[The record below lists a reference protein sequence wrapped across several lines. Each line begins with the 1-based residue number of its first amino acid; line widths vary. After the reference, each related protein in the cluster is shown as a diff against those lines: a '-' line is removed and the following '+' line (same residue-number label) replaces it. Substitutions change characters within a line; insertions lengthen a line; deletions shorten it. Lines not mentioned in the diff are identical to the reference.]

1 MSLSPTTNDNDN
13 QTATDQTVKS
23 IAKQAM
29 PISTDDDR
37 KEQDGGISPNKKK
50 RRRIPRIP
58 CCNATPVHPSKKRK
72 IINYGDNTPMPAFN
86 ARRPRRK
93 LFSPL
98 KESPE
103 RRVRKNKSVR
113 IKVGREWLDG
123 VVMEVDDDEM
133 VTIRYKAGKNPTN
146 AKKFIMKEK
155 RLPIDSKEFEM
166 TNSRK
171 STLLFE

>member
-1 MSLSPTTNDNDN
+1 
-13 QTATDQTVKS
+13 
-23 IAKQAM
+23 M
-29 PISTDDDR
+29 PISIDDDR
-37 KEQDGGISPNKKK
+37 KEQDDSKEQDEATPSNKKK

-72 IINYGDNTPMPAFN
+72 IMSYGDNTPMPAFN
-86 ARRPRRK
+86 ARRKRRK

-123 VVMEVDDDEM
+123 VVIDVDDDEM
-133 VTIRYKAGKNPTN
+133 ATIRYKAGKHPTN
-146 AKKFIMKEK
+146 TKKFIMKEK
-155 RLPIDSKEFEM
+155 S
-166 TNSRK
+166 
-171 STLLFE
+171 